1 MRDFVIRSIRDMI
14 SDAIGSEDVIVC
26 GISALECLNLFS
38 GYFESDAINVYS
50 LSKGTNPALNYHT
63 VNSFDEIETVSCG
76 SFVCTS
82 ANQTF
87 NDLLSDYE
95 NADEL
100 ALLEAL
106 SNYYHLHGQTFE
118 GLEISSEN
126 MPAFDNIRQSAI
138 EYHCGG

>member
-1 MRDFVIRSIRDMI
+1 MKSFVIRSVRDII
-14 SDAIGSEDVIVC
+14 SETIGGENVIVC
-26 GISALECLNLFS
+26 GVSALECLNLFS
-38 GYFESDAINVYS
+38 GYFESDTIDVYS
-50 LSKGTNPALNYHT
+50 LSEGTNTALSYH
-63 VNSFDEIETVSCG
+63 VIDSFAEIEVVSCG
-76 SFVCTS
+76 TFVCTS

-95 NADEL
+95 NADEI

-118 GLEISSEN
+118 GLEISN
-126 MPAFDNIRQSAI
+126 DNIPVFNSIKQSAI